1 MAANV
6 PAQRGRGERVGHGS
20 CILAFQDCWDS
31 DRSRASQAFKQKEGH
46 HGCQGP
52 HVGAQARDAN
62 RFAACDFTHRSWAA
76 GSARLQTAGMPGAA
90 RQANGVLFSR
100 QLAAL
105 RQAEPAA
112 GAVASTAP
120 SPPSEVVVQR
130 GDTLTSLVRARW
142 VALGGAREALSAPEA
157 HRWALQVARDNGL
170 SDPDRILVGQHLVVG
185 SPSRP
190 LAQAAAAQARVSLPP
205 SVVRVDV
212 PGPAGNSANPILTQ
226 TLNRAVD
233 RGYIARAER
242 GLVSERIEALAGKH
256 GFRPDDFAKAVLM
269 ESDGL
274 NPKASNGRCHG
285 IIQFCSGPD
294 RGAASAGYGQ
304 RPQEILNL
312 SVLQQLDLVDRY
324 FDDTRLRE
332 FRGREGQVRLDDLYL
347 TILTPA
353 ARQERSLTAAL
364 PIAGPQALDLHVGRE
379 RQAPIT
385 RSSIL
390 AGLNVNA
397 RARLGQ
403 FMLPELMAR

>member
-1 MAANV
+1 MDAKDPMPGLRPGMQTGSQ
-6 PAQRGRGERVGHGS
+6 PAISPTAPG
-20 CILAFQDCWDS
+20 
-31 DRSRASQAFKQKEGH
+31 
-46 HGCQGP
+46 
-52 HVGAQARDAN
+52 
-62 RFAACDFTHRSWAA
+62 AA

-90 RQANGVLFSR
+90 HQANGVLFSR

-120 SPPSEVVVQR
+120 SPPAEVVVQR
-130 GDTLTSLVRARW
+130 GDTLTSMVRARW

-170 SDPDRILVGQHLVVG
+170 SDPDRILVGQNLVVG

-190 LAQAAAAQARVSLPP
+190 LAQAAAAQARVTLPP

>member
-1 MAANV
+1 MDAKDPMPGLRPGMQTGSQ
-6 PAQRGRGERVGHGS
+6 PAISPTAPG
-20 CILAFQDCWDS
+20 
-31 DRSRASQAFKQKEGH
+31 
-46 HGCQGP
+46 
-52 HVGAQARDAN
+52 
-62 RFAACDFTHRSWAA
+62 AA
-76 GSARLQTAGMPGAA
+76 GGARLQTAGMPGAA

-105 RQAEPAA
+105 RQAEPAP

-120 SPPSEVVVQR
+120 SPPAEVVVQR

-170 SDPDRILVGQHLVVG
+170 ADPDRLQVGQNLVVG

-190 LAQAAAAQARVSLPP
+190 LAQAAAAQARVPLPP